1 MDVGCRDRRTGSAL
15 RVTAAGADLL
25 RDEAGAAA
33 DAGPLAQARLLVDSV
48 ASKLLELVVHDVS

>member
-1 MDVGCRDRRTGSAL
+1 M
-15 RVTAAGADLL
+15 TAAGADLL

-48 ASKLLELVVHDVS
+48 ASKLLELVVVHDVS